1 MVPAALTSSPLLA
14 LEVGTRVPMGYT
26 YSIGNYRWLNA
37 WAERE
42 QRRFDERQSNP
53 RLPGTEPTALR
64 MLQASFSTL
73 AMAMKG
79 FTLPFLLVAAI
90 AFIARHTAQSVAL
103 GVAMVMV
110 AGLSSFTT
118 GVLIQARRASGRNW
132 FTGLAPR
139 VRSN

>member
-1 MVPAALTSSPLLA
+1 M
-14 LEVGTRVPMGYT
+14 GTRAPMVYT
-26 YSIGNYRWLNA
+26 GSIGNYRWLNA

-42 QRRFDERQSNP
+42 QRRFDEHQSNP

-64 MLQASFSTL
+64 ILQTSLSTL

-79 FTLPFLLVAAI
+79 FTLPFLLAGAI
-90 AFIARHTAQSVAL
+90 AFIARHTVQSVAL
-103 GVAMVMV
+103 GVALVMV

-118 GVLIQARRASGRNW
+118 GVLIHARRASGRNW